1 MNLYK
6 IILPV
11 LLVMAMACGQKKEVA
26 AEKAATARELDR
38 VQLTREQAKSI
49 GIQTGNPL
57 LEKISGRLLLQG
69 KIDVPPQSMVSL
81 SFPLG
86 GYLRYTSML
95 PGAHVR
101 KGQVLGVMEDMQFI
115 QLQQDYLTAQERL
128 NLAIG
133 EYNRQKEL
141 NMNKAA
147 SDKVFQQARAEMETQ
162 KIMVNAL
169 RQKLHL
175 IGINPERLNAAN
187 ISRTVN
193 VVSPIDGYVAKVNV
207 NVGKYTAPTDM
218 LFELVDPSDIHL
230 NLSVFEKDLAALSV
244 GQEVVAYG
252 NSNPARKYAAT
263 VILISRSL
271 DENKMAEVH
280 CHFKDYDAGLVP
292 GMFMNGEVATT
303 TREALTVP
311 EDAIV
316 RWENKYYVFIVSG
329 DGYEMKEVET
339 GISRDGRQQILAKGI
354 TNTTQVVTRN
364 AYALLMKLKNTEE

>member
-1 MNLYK
+1 MNLYR

-11 LLVMAMACGQKKEVA
+11 LLVLIMACGPKKEVVT
-26 AEKAATARELDR
+26 EKAVTTTEQNT
-38 VQLTREQAKSI
+38 VQITTEQANSI
-49 GIQTGNPL
+49 GIQTGNPQ

-69 KIDVPPQSMVSL
+69 KIDVPPQSTISL

-86 GYLRYTSML
+86 GYLRSTNML
-95 PGAHVR
+95 PGTHVR

-115 QLQQDYLTAQERL
+115 QLQQDYLTTRERL
-128 NLAIG
+128 NLAME

-141 NMNKAA
+141 NASKAA

-162 KIMVNAL
+162 KIMMNAL

-175 IGINPERLNAAN
+175 IGINPERLHAAN

-230 NLSVFEKDLAALSV
+230 SLSVFEKDLAALSV
-244 GQEVVAYG
+244 GQEVVAY
-252 NSNPARKYAAT
+252 SNNNPSKKYIAT
-263 VILISRSL
+263 IILISRSL

-280 CHFKDYDAGLVP
+280 CHFKNYDAGLVP
-292 GMFMNGEVATT
+292 GMFMNGDVATT
-303 TREALTVP
+303 TNEALTVP
-311 EDAIV
+311 EEAIV
-316 RWENKYYVFIVSG
+316 RWENKYYVFMVSG
-329 DGYEMKEVET
+329 SGYKMKEIEP
-339 GISRDGRQQILAKGI
+339 GISKDGRQQIVASNI
-354 TNTTQVVTRN
+354 TGTTKLVTRN